1 MPKSIVKDVRD
12 SVKAVFNDEEA
23 PVIEQEKGETLEETI
38 DRLTKEM
45 FEYARK
51 YEFEKAAVLRDLI
64 NELKNS

>member
-1 MPKSIVKDVRD
+1 M
-12 SVKAVFNDEEA
+12 NDED
-23 PVIEQEKGETLEETI
+23 KKLNETLEQTI